1 MLSQVLERDQDGG
14 IKGEHKEFVHASPP
28 LLLKALAVLPS
39 LPRSWLP
46 SRVPGW
52 TAHSIPSL
60 KPLQMKIRACLRLCE
75 HLWCSQPEP
84 RIPSQ
89 SPPLVTDG
97 RQRKLK
103 VPKLGEV
110 WVPNQTLPK
119 SPIPRSAGG

>member
-1 MLSQVLERDQDGG
+1 MLSQVLERDGG
-14 IKGEHKEFVHASPP
+14 IKGEHKELVHPSPP

-39 LPRSWLP
+39 LPRWWLP
-46 SRVPGW
+46 SRVPGC
-52 TAHSIPSL
+52 TVHSIPSL
-60 KPLQMKIRACLRLCE
+60 KPLQMKIRACLCLCE

-103 VPKLGEV
+103 VPKLEEV
-110 WVPNQTLPK
+110 WVPNQTLPE